1 VVVVQRSNGLSD
13 LVFFFLNVSLVLPF
27 FWSETEDDINPLG
40 LSGMGGVDLSEETS
54 GLRLVHVG
62 ETLVRHEWKTLS
74 EF

>member
-1 VVVVQRSNGLSD
+1 MAFLI
-13 LVFFFLNVSLVLPF
+13 LFFLFESFAWFAFL
-27 FWSETEDDINPLG
+27 SGKEDDINPLG

-62 ETLVRHEWKTLS
+62 ETTVRHEWKTLS

>member
-1 VVVVQRSNGLSD
+1 MFHLCC
-13 LVFFFLNVSLVLPF
+13 LF
-27 FWSETEDDINPLG
+27 FWSGTEDDINPLG